1 MMPTAAKMQNDF
13 MAGKMEVALTAN
25 TTKSVSDVTWGVEL
39 DVEGRG
45 SVRVGKC

>member
-13 MAGKMEVALTAN
+13 MAGKTEVALMAN

-39 DVEGRG
+39 VVEVEGE
-45 SVRVGKC
+45 V